1 MILLFFKDKKMKT
14 NLFVTMAATAL
25 ILAGCAN
32 DENGIDNGPVKLRLT
47 SGVEVQQTRAFTATQ
62 GTSITAGEVVSVW
75 VDDAGTMPNPTPK
88 YKANQLTATVGNG
101 FSGDDMFF
109 PETGNK
115 VNIYAVHGNFTAP
128 FTGGEAFPGAA
139 VEYSV
144 EADQS
149 KGGKAYTNSD
159 LLYAYEK
166 EVARSS
172 NPVQLTFYHM
182 LSKLELAIVKG
193 EGAPELAATDAVK
206 LGGVTLKGNFTPS
219 TSADMSIQSQ
229 RAGML
234 SAASTTSS
242 SDMTLGQTTCADFT
256 DNVSYNEAILVP
268 QEMIGKV
275 LTFTL
280 KDGGTLKYT
289 IPAFDATPGAAV
301 FESGKKYQ
309 YQITLK
315 LTGLEVTS
323 TIEDWDAVGID
334 PVPGDA
340 VMD

>member
-14 NLFVTMAATAL
+14 NLFVTMAAAAL

-32 DENGIDNGPVKLRLT
+32 DENGIDNGAVKLRLT

-62 GTSITAGEVVSVW
+62 STSITAGEMVSVW
-75 VDDAGTMPNPTPK
+75 VDDAGAMPDPTPL
-88 YKANQLTATVGNG
+88 YEANQLTATAGNG
-101 FSGDDMFF
+101 FSGSDMFF
-109 PETGNK
+109 PATGNK

-128 FTGGEAFPGAA
+128 FTSGAAFPTTA

-144 EADQS
+144 AADQS

-193 EGAPELAATDAVK
+193 EGAPELATTDAVK
-206 LGGVTLKGNFTPS
+206 LGDVTLKGNFTPS
-219 TSADMSIQSQ
+219 TSADMSDQSQ
-229 RAGML
+229 RADML
-234 SAASTTSS
+234 LDASTTSTG
-242 SDMTLGQTTCADFT
+242 DMTLGQTTCEDFDT
-256 DNVSYNEAILVP
+256 KVNYNEAILVP
-268 QEMIGKV
+268 QDMKDKV

-280 KDGGTLKYT
+280 ADGGTLKYT
-289 IPAFDATPGAAV
+289 IPAFKTTSGKAV

-309 YQITLK
+309 YHITLK

-323 TIEDWDAVGID
+323 KIKDWDPVGA

>member
-1 MILLFFKDKKMKT
+1 MKT
-14 NLFVTMAATAL
+14 NLFATIAAAAL
-25 ILAGCAN
+25 ILAGCTN
-32 DENGIDNGPVKLRLT
+32 DENGTDNGAVRLRLT

-62 GTSITAGEVVSVW
+62 GTSITADEVVSVW
-75 VDDAGTMPNPTPK
+75 VDDAETAPNPTPI
-88 YKANQLTATVGNG
+88 YKANQLKATGGNG
-101 FSGDDMFF
+101 FEGGTEMFF
-109 PETGNK
+109 PESGHK
-115 VNIYAVHGNFTAP
+115 INIYAIHGNFTAP
-128 FTGGEAFPGAA
+128 FTADDAFPTAA
-139 VEYSV
+139 VEYKV

-149 KGGKAYTNSD
+149 VGSIAYTHSD

-166 EVARSS
+166 DVARSNS
-172 NPVQLTFYHM
+172 PVQLTFYHL
-182 LSKLELAIVKG
+182 LSKLELAIKVG
-193 EGAPELAATDAVK
+193 EGAPKLASTGAVK
-206 LGGVTLKGNFTPS
+206 LGGVTLNGNFTPS

-242 SDMTLGQTTCADFT
+242 SDMTLGQTICTDFT
-256 DNVSYNEAILVP
+256 DPNVKYNEAILVP
-268 QEMIGKV
+268 QDMIGKV

-280 KDGGTLKYT
+280 ADGGILKYT

-323 TIEDWDAVGID
+323 KIEDWEAVGV

>member
-14 NLFVTMAATAL
+14 NLFVTMAAAAL

-47 SGVEVQQTRAFTATQ
+47 SGVEVQQTRTFTATQ

-75 VDDAGTMPNPTPK
+75 VDDAGTIPDPTPK
-88 YKANQLTATVGNG
+88 YKANQLTATDGNR
-101 FSGDDMFF
+101 FSGGTEMFF

-115 VNIYAVHGNFTAP
+115 VNIYAVHGKFTAP
-128 FTGGEAFPGAA
+128 FTGGEAFPDAA
-139 VEYSV
+139 VEFSV
-144 EADQS
+144 EANQS
-149 KGGKAYTNSD
+149 TAGGKAYTNSD

-193 EGAPELAATDAVK
+193 EGAPELATTGAVK

-219 TSADMSIQSQ
+219 IDADMSDQAQ
-229 RAGML
+229 RAAML
-234 SAASTTSS
+234 TAASASG
-242 SDMTLGQTTCADFT
+242 DMTLGQTTCEDFT
-256 DNVSYNEAILVP
+256 NDKVNYNEAILVP

-275 LTFTL
+275 LTFKL
-280 KDGGTLKYT
+280 ADGGTLKYT
-289 IPAFDATPGAAV
+289 IPEFESTSGAAV
-301 FESGKKYQ
+301 FESGKRYQ
-309 YQITLK
+309 YHITLK

-323 TIEDWDAVGID
+323 KIEDWDPVGA
-334 PVPGDA
+334 PVPGNA